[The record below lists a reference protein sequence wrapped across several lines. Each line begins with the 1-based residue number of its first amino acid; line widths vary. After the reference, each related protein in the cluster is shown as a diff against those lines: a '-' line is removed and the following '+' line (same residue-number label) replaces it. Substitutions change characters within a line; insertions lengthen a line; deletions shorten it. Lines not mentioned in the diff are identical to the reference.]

1 MSLPRGRSIGLVP
14 SCRFESPPFPLTTFH
29 TPPRPAI
36 LSTRHV
42 ILFLMANHHHRQRS
56 RSFFQVNFL
65 RRRDRESHT
74 HVERVPSEPCGPPT
88 LTAADAICFGFCRA
102 TFLRQFSTIKQSM
115 TLFENHHNGIEPIE
129 TKRRFSAQAACLGEN
144 RYCQILMVPCAV
156 CFFSV
161 RSNCRAIL
169 VAGVGL

>member
-14 SCRFESPPFPLTTFH
+14 SCRFESPPFPLTTCH
-29 TPPRPAI
+29 TLPRPAI

-42 ILFLMANHHHRQRS
+42 ILFLMANHHHRQKS

-74 HVERVPSEPCGPPT
+74 HVERVPPEPT
-88 LTAADAICFGFCRA
+88 LTAADAICFGLCRA

-115 TLFENHHNGIEPIE
+115 TLFENHHNGIETIE
-129 TKRRFSAQAACLGEN
+129 TKRGFSAQAACLGEN

-156 CFFSV
+156 FSFSV